1 MKYRYR
7 QLVLAVLLCLAPP
20 PLCGQEPTWDGMLG
34 KLVRDGVELADDQ
47 QVKLSGPIVDP
58 RDTNEAASKQTQVA
72 GKSGWNRFSRNSAIA
87 PIRIEMEYLKTVDG
101 ERFGQRV
108 HVAFVVHA
116 SIDKLRDADVMS
128 RLYSDASDHAEPEED
143 VRSKSI
149 DSSELEKLGIKDSTA
164 SFSWMQ
170 FLLLNKIELQWVTR
184 SERVDGD
191 NFFAVAWELDPRF
204 APSETND
211 RRLQNRW
218 VKRNRDERG
227 QVVLGDPQSYA
238 GAAGYLIVSGL
249 AGIENASLVEAEIVF
264 HEPADWFS
272 GSNLLRSKVPLIIQ
286 ESARRFRRELSK

>member
-1 MKYRYR
+1 
-7 QLVLAVLLCLAPP
+7 
-20 PLCGQEPTWDGMLG
+20 
-34 KLVRDGVELADDQ
+34 
-47 QVKLSGPIVDP
+47 
-58 RDTNEAASKQTQVA
+58 
-72 GKSGWNRFSRNSAIA
+72 
-87 PIRIEMEYLKTVDG
+87 
-101 ERFGQRV
+101 
-108 HVAFVVHA
+108 
-116 SIDKLRDADVMS
+116 
-128 RLYSDASDHAEPEED
+128 
-143 VRSKSI
+143 
-149 DSSELEKLGIKDSTA
+149 
-164 SFSWMQ
+164 
-170 FLLLNKIELQWVTR
+170 LQWVTR

-227 QVVLGDPQSYA
+227 QIVLGDPQSYA

-249 AGIENASLVEAEIVF
+249 TGIENASLVEAEIVF